1 MLALLA
7 LAATVLN
14 SSSKTATTLALQN
27 SQQQKLG
34 GHTLT
39 RPTGPTQMWVDR
51 PQNTT
56 LRNDAKCCGSVDAP
70 VLLDTLTVLPG
81 EVLVE
86 LVHRVEVHAAL
97 DFQITARGAGGHF
110 HTRREPSHY
119 PQTRKTL

>member
-56 LRNDAKCCGSVDAP
+56 LRNDAKCCDSVDEIDRY
-70 VLLDTLTVLPG
+70 L
-81 EVLVE
+81 
-86 LVHRVEVHAAL
+86 
-97 DFQITARGAGGHF
+97 
-110 HTRREPSHY
+110 
-119 PQTRKTL
+119 RKTYATEAATHPGVRLVAEYAAA